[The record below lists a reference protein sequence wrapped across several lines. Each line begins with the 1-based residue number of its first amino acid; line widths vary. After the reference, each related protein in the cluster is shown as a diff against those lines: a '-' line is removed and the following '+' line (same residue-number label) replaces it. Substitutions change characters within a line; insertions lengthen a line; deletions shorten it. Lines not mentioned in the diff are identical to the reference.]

1 MKINL
6 FNLITIVAVA
16 GFLSSNIA
24 LAEDKPTSAQ
34 EHGLHHPDAPSTAKE
49 TKPSNENSGMMGGG
63 MMNKDMMGK
72 MDMNQMMGMM
82 NSCME
87 QHKDG
92 KMCDHQ
98 TMEECQK
105 NMDHKGCQKMMKEM
119 KSQKKTPKSK

>member
-1 MKINL
+1 MKINFL
-6 FNLITIVAVA
+6 NLIMTVAVA
-16 GFLSSNIA
+16 GFLSSNVA
-24 LAEDKPTSAQ
+24 FAEDKPTSTQ
-34 EHGLHHPDAPSTAKE
+34 EHEAHHPDSQATTKE
-49 TKPSNENSGMMGGG
+49 AKPSDEKNGMTGGG

-72 MDMNQMMGMM
+72 MDMDQMMGMM

-119 KSQKKTPKSK
+119 KSQKKTSKKK